1 MEKVLGIVAE
11 YNPFHNGHLYHLQES
26 KKITDSNY
34 TIAVIS
40 GNFTQRGNTSIVDK
54 WEKANMAIK
63 NGVDLVIELPL
74 VYSISSAENFA
85 DGAIKILNSLN
96 IVDYISFG
104 AETNNIS
111 LLDKIATILYEEPKK
126 YKELLS
132 KNLDLGLSFPKA
144 REIALISYLDN
155 NNEKEILDALS
166 KPNNILGIEYL
177 KALKKYK
184 SSISP
189 ICVKRFKA
197 GYNDLDVQDNI
208 ASASSIRNIILE
220 NNFEELKKLMPN
232 VSYDI
237 LIKNIENKNYVKDI
251 NIFEKQ
257 IIYNLRKMSL
267 EEISNLPDVS
277 EGLEHLIKTAAISS
291 NNLNDLI
298 NSIKSKRYT
307 LSRINRIL
315 LYSLLNISKDDINLS
330 KEITPYIRILA
341 FNDNGKKLLSAISK
355 ANPNINLVTSVSKFM
370 DNCTDNK
377 LKYLLEKDIF
387 ATNVYSL
394 YLNNMKG
401 NMDYIKR
408 LNMN

>member
-155 NNEKEILDALS
+155 NNDKEILDELS

-197 GYNDLDVQDNI
+197 GYNDLDVQNNI

-220 NNFEELKKLMPN
+220 NNFEELKKLIPN

>member
-1 MEKVLGIVAE
+1 
-11 YNPFHNGHLYHLQES
+11 
-26 KKITDSNY
+26 
-34 TIAVIS
+34 
-40 GNFTQRGNTSIVDK
+40 
-54 WEKANMAIK
+54 MAIK

-74 VYSISSAENFA
+74 VYSISSAENFS

-96 IVDYISFG
+96 IVDYLSFG
-104 AETNNIS
+104 AETNNIT
-111 LLDKIATILYEEPKK
+111 LLDKIATILHNEPKE

-144 REIALISYLDN
+144 REISLISYLDN
-155 NNEKEILDALS
+155 NNNEKEILNAIS

-177 KALKKYK
+177 KALRKYK
-184 SSISP
+184 SNISP
-189 ICVKRFKA
+189 ICISRFKA

-208 ASASSIRNIILE
+208 ASASSIRKIILE
-220 NNFEELKKLMPN
+220 NNFNELKNLMPK
-232 VSYDI
+232 VSYDR
-237 LIKNIENKNYVKDI
+237 LIKNIENKNYVKYI
-251 NIFEKQ
+251 SIFENQ

-277 EGLEHLIKTAAISS
+277 EGLEHSIKTAAISS

-330 KEITPYIRILA
+330 KEITPYIRVLA
-341 FNDNGKKLLSAISK
+341 FNDNGKKLLSSISK
-355 ANPNINLVTSVSKFM
+355 ANPNINIVTSVNKFM

-401 NMDYIKR
+401 NLDYIKR
-408 LNMN
+408 LKLD

>member
-40 GNFTQRGNTSIVDK
+40 GNFTQRGNTSILDK

-104 AETNNIS
+104 AETNNLS

-155 NNEKEILDALS
+155 NNDKEILDELS

-177 KALKKYK
+177 KALKRYK

-208 ASASSIRNIILE
+208 ASASSIRNMILE
-220 NNFEELKKLMPN
+220 NNFEELKKLMPD

-251 NIFEKQ
+251 SIFEKQ

-267 EEISNLPDVS
+267 EEISNLSDVS

-394 YLNNMKG
+394 YLNNMQG

>member
-85 DGAIKILNSLN
+85 GGAIKILNSLN
-96 IVDYISFG
+96 IVNYISFG

-155 NNEKEILDALS
+155 NNDKEILDELS

-208 ASASSIRNIILE
+208 ASASSIRNMILE
-220 NNFEELKKLMPN
+220 NNFEELKKLMPD

>member
-1 MEKVLGIVAE
+1 
-11 YNPFHNGHLYHLQES
+11 
-26 KKITDSNY
+26 
-34 TIAVIS
+34 
-40 GNFTQRGNTSIVDK
+40 
-54 WEKANMAIK
+54 MAIK

-111 LLDKIATILYEEPKK
+111 LLDKIATILHNEPKE
-126 YKELLS
+126 YKEILS

-144 REIALISYLDN
+144 RELSLISYLDN
-155 NNEKEILDALS
+155 NNDKEILDAIS

-184 SSISP
+184 SNISP

-197 GYNDLDVQDNI
+197 GYNDLDIQDNI
-208 ASASSIRNIILE
+208 ASASSIRNMILE
-220 NNFEELKKLMPN
+220 NNFSELKNLMPN

-251 NIFEKQ
+251 SIFEKQ

-277 EGLEHLIKTAAISS
+277 EGLEHSIKTAAISS

-341 FNDNGKKLLSAISK
+341 FNDNGKKLLSSISK
-355 ANPNINLVTSVSKFM
+355 ANSNINIVTSVNKFM

-401 NMDYIKR
+401 NMDYIQR
-408 LNMN
+408 LKID